1 LEVKEV
7 IEWIEECKSGVDE
20 HEHEHESGT
29 ETLQAFITREVV
41 LAASKID
48 RDAAIHSYFKKL

>member
-20 HEHEHESGT
+20 HESGT
-29 ETLQAFITREVV
+29 ETLQDFITRGVV